1 MESDVLKMS
10 NSLALIFFIDSPQYG
25 FNMHT
30 HNSFQCESTST
41 HSYSKT
47 CPLLRESCFCPGP
60 HTPYRIPI
68 LYWVF
73 NLQHPTPSKH
83 SFERPYFTQTRLPQR
98 KIARSGFLMIEL
110 SLALLISSLAAGLA
124 FWSAHRADMASQ
136 AMMQADQ
143 LQNIAQAA
151 ETLVMEHYQEY
162 QAGQAIIRNGIRLD
176 FGSTP
181 GKSLAPTLDQ
191 LRGMALG
198 LTEGSNFGSYKSL
211 QNASYLT
218 QIERIPI
225 GCENTASGSACNIS
239 GLVCLDKPVQD
250 LNSNGLNVTNDI
262 DGFGLGKMMGKIG
275 GNAGI
280 SLHGSASKITGT
292 GGAWTANN
300 PLSSR
305 PAGIICIRFGF
316 GASAYNQFLRVKDSR
331 DPQFQNNLTAQGN
344 ITSINGTIGAGTGSD
359 SSNQQEC
366 RLGEIINSGAFLSR
380 SSHCIKRAWVE
391 GNNGEIG
398 LADNKGNSRVLLKAN
413 GEVLSLDE
421 SGQNKAGFTYEGL
434 SSIAKA
440 DQIINNQANAG
451 LRANGESFANSFVLN
466 KTAIAGTS
474 CPTNNAMVWGASTY
488 HLKLLK
494 CENLIWVLSGATQA
508 NVGDACSVNGEIAES
523 PTKVSIIC
531 VGNFWQTTTSRMGKF
546 SIMATY
552 LATNGSVIN
561 KPACGSGGVAKIMN
575 TPQTLDSRKLFLNFK
590 AQDNG
595 STWTALITSGD
606 GLAAKGSSLIE
617 TGCWYN

>member
-1 MESDVLKMS
+1 MNTS
-10 NSLALIFFIDSPQYG
+10 NFNQYKTTSQLGSIQDSP
-25 FNMHT
+25 FW
-30 HNSFQCESTST
+30 S
-41 HSYSKT
+41 
-47 CPLLRESCFCPGP
+47 ESCFFPGP
-60 HTPYRIPI
+60 QLKYKVPI
-68 LYWVF
+68 LYWVIDH
-73 NLQHPTPSKH
+73 LQHSK
-83 SFERPYFTQTRLPQR
+83 SQAISTCNTTAILRPHLPQANSLHR
-98 KIARSGFLMIEL
+98 KITISGFLMLEL

-162 QAGQAIIRNGIRLD
+162 QAGQAIIRNGLRLD
-176 FGSTP
+176 FGTEP
-181 GKSLAPTLDQ
+181 GKALAPTLDQ

-198 LTEGSNFGSYKSL
+198 LTAGSNFGSYKSL

-218 QIERIPI
+218 QIERIPV
-225 GCENTASGSACNIS
+225 GCENTASGSSCNIS

-250 LNSNGLNVTNDI
+250 FNPSGMNTNTEI

-280 SLHGSASKITGT
+280 SLLGSASKITGS

-300 PLSSR
+300 PLNSQ

-316 GASAYNQFLRVKDSR
+316 GASAYGQFLRVKDSR
-331 DPQFQNNLTAQGN
+331 DPQFQNNLTTQGN
-344 ITSINGTIGAGTGSD
+344 ITSINGSIGAGTGTSP
-359 SSNQQEC
+359 SNQQEC
-366 RLGEIINSGAFLSR
+366 RLGEIINSGAFFSR
-380 SSHCIKRAWVE
+380 SSQCVKRAWVD

-398 LADNKGNSRVLLKAN
+398 LADNNGKSRILLKAN

-421 SGQNKAGFTYEGL
+421 AGQNKAGFTYEGL
-434 SSIAKA
+434 NSIAKA

-451 LRANGESFANSFVLN
+451 LRANGESFANSFVLG

-474 CPTNNAMVWGASTY
+474 CPTNNAMVWGTSTH
-488 HLKLLK
+488 HLRLLK
-494 CENLIWVLSGATQA
+494 CENWVWVASGTSQA

-531 VGNFWQTTTSRMGKF
+531 VGNVWQTTTSRMGKF
-546 SIMATY
+546 SIMASY
-552 LATNGSVIN
+552 LANHGSVIN

-590 AQDNG
+590 ARDNG
-595 STWTALITSGD
+595 STWTTLITDGD
-606 GLAAKGSSLIE
+606 GLAIAGSTLVE
-617 TGCWYN
+617 TGCWYS